1 VACDLI
7 GDWTNAAESGCNAL
21 YMWGR
26 NRGVPLPSH
35 VPQVTLPF
43 PKQTLQG
50 VSGFTTATFG
60 TPLCVSTQTG
70 SGAFELLKPDQAAV
84 KGRTRERLGAWVA
97 DPSFVRTS
105 SFAGAEFTEATTCI
119 GQA

>member
-1 VACDLI
+1 MRQIRL
-7 GDWTNAAESGCNAL
+7 NAL

-26 NRGVPLPSH
+26 EREVPLPSH

-50 VSGFTTATFG
+50 LSGLTTVTFG
-60 TPLCVSTQTG
+60 TPLCVPTQTG

-84 KGRTRERLGAWVA
+84 KGRTPQGLGLWVV
-97 DPSFVRTS
+97 DPSFVRKS
-105 SFAGAEFTEATTCI
+105 SFSGAKVTEVGTCI